1 MSKDKQKSTPA
12 KSRSLMYVQQTKYL
26 VGKFKSKADIINHLR
41 KHFPDAEWAYIL
53 HDKDVE
59 NGVKKD
65 DHIHIAFHFPNPRSP
80 KNVASI
86 MGDKPQS
93 VEVFTGR
100 WAKQNMFA
108 YLIHATDGAVAKGKH
123 RYSEHAVTANFDY
136 IKFMNNV
143 QATADSKKLDIED
156 IQARIISGDIILKDF
171 FVDGKL
177 GDASIAGLFYTNH
190 KQKIDRAIET
200 RYKIQMSSK
209 EDVNLEVIYIQG
221 AAGSG
226 KTTIAKEYAERKYG
240 DYFITGS
247 SNDAVQDYMGEPV
260 AIFDDAR
267 PSDFDA
273 SDWLKLLDPY
283 NNKSTVTSRYY
294 NKYLAVRCIIL
305 TTTIPFEEFF
315 VYAKNKAGVDEP
327 VSQFMRRFKLVI
339 KVTPEKD
346 DMGREFAVGQLYAV
360 ERRMNPDP
368 FEQKRMVGSSWITYE
383 HDLVKL
389 DGMQIR
395 VQMPKSKARDVAN
408 DFMKYF

>member
-1 MSKDKQKSTPA
+1 MVKR
-12 KSRSLMYVQQTKYL
+12 SRALMYVQQTKYL
-26 VGKFKSKADIINHLR
+26 ASKFKNKDDIINHLE
-41 KHFPDAEWAYIL
+41 KHFADAEWAYIL

-59 NGVKKD
+59 KGVKKD
-65 DHIHIAFHFPNPRSP
+65 EHIHIAFYFPNARSP

-108 YLIHATDGAVAKGKH
+108 YLIHATDSAIAEGKH
-123 RYSEHAVTANFDY
+123 RYNAYEVTANFDY

-143 QATADSKKLDIED
+143 QATAESKKLDIED

-177 GDASIAGLFYTNH
+177 GDASVAGLFYTNN

-209 EDVNLEVIYIQG
+209 EEIDLEVIYIQG

-226 KTTIAKEYAERKYG
+226 KTTIAKEYALRKYG

-273 SDWLKLLDPY
+273 SDWLKMLDPY

-346 DMGREFAVGQLYAV
+346 DMGREFAVGQLYTV
-360 ERRMNPDP
+360 EQIKDSDP
-368 FEQKRMVGSSWITYE
+368 LKRKRMVGSSWVTYE
-383 HDLVKL
+383 HELVKA
-389 DGMQIR
+389 GIQIR
-395 VQMPKSKARDVAN
+395 VQTPKSKAREVAN
-408 DFMKYF
+408 DFMRYF